1 MSKILRAMTHDGSA
15 QIIVI
20 NSTETVREGARI
32 HSTSPTAT
40 AVFSRVLTAASLMG
54 STLKDKGNTVTLSV
68 RGDGQNG
75 HVLAVADYM
84 GNVKGYI
91 QNPTLDLPRR
101 AGGRLDVP
109 RAIGRGTLN
118 VVRDTGEREP
128 YTGVID
134 MTSGEIAEDITHYY
148 AESEQ
153 IPSVCAL
160 GEIVAPD
167 GKVTAAGGFLLML
180 LPMADDATVDA
191 IEKNISSLE
200 GMSAM
205 LAAGMTNEEIA
216 AAVLAGVPFDL
227 FDSYDVAFA
236 CDCSRDRMG
245 RALLTLNP
253 VELYNILVQ
262 DGEIEVGCQFCG
274 KKFKFNGDD
283 IEKLRIEKGLQKPR
297 KGSEGK

>member
-1 MSKILRAMTHDGSA
+1 MSKILRAMTRDGSA

-40 AVFSRVLTAASLMG
+40 AAFSRVLTAASLMG
-54 STLKDKGNTVTLSV
+54 STLKDKGNSITLSV

-75 HVLAVADYM
+75 HILAVADYM

-101 AGGRLDVP
+101 VGGKFDLG
-109 RAIGRGTLN
+109 RAVGRGTLN
-118 VVRDTGEREP
+118 VVRDSGEKEP
-128 YTGVID
+128 YSGVVD
-134 MTSGEIAEDITHYY
+134 MTSGEIAEDITKYY

-160 GEIVAPD
+160 GEVISPD
-167 GKVTAAGGFLLML
+167 GKVASAGGFLLML
-180 LPMADDATVDA
+180 LPMADDGTVDA
-191 IEKNISSLE
+191 IEKNISTLD

-205 LAAGMTNEEIA
+205 LAAGFTNEQIA
-216 AAVLAGVPFDL
+216 SAVLADIPFDL
-227 FDSYDVAFA
+227 FDSYEVGFS

-262 DGEIEVGCQFCG
+262 DSEIEVGCQFCG

-297 KGSEGK
+297 KGNDPK

>member
-20 NSTETVREGARI
+20 NSTETVIEGARI
-32 HSTSPTAT
+32 HKTSPTAT

-91 QNPTLDLPRR
+91 QNPTLDLPRTKD
-101 AGGRLDVP
+101 GRLNVSG
-109 RAIGRGTLN
+109 AIGKGTLN
-118 VVRDTGEREP
+118 VVRDSGEKEP
-128 YTGVID
+128 YSGVVD
-134 MTSGEIAEDITHYY
+134 MSSGEIAEDITRYY

-160 GEIVAPD
+160 GEIVSKD
-167 GKVTAAGGFLLML
+167 GNVTAAGGFLLML

-191 IEKNISSLE
+191 LEKNISSLD

-205 LAAGMTNEEIA
+205 LGSGMTNEEIA
-216 AAVLAGVPFDL
+216 AAVMGDVEFDI
-227 FDSYDVAFA
+227 FDSYEVAFA

-297 KGSEGK
+297 NGSGAK